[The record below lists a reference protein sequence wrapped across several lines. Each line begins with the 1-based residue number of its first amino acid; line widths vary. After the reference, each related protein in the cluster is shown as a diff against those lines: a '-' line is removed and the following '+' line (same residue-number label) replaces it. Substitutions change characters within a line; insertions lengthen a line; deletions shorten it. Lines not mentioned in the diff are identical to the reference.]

1 MAAMASH
8 KDKNVKVATPLAVQ
22 VPRVVIAGV
31 TSGVGKT
38 TIAVAAMHAMRKKG
52 LKVQPFKVGPDFI
65 DPSYHTFVTGRQS
78 RNLDVW
84 MMGRKGVLDC
94 FAASCAGADIAVI
107 EGVMG
112 LFDGASGK
120 DNYASTAHVAKILDA
135 PVVLVVDASKSARS
149 IAAIALG
156 FLRFDRGLKI
166 AGIILNNV
174 AGDRHAGYITE
185 ALAGKVRVP
194 IVGMIRRNSE
204 IRMEER
210 HLGLV
215 PAQELHDKKRKAIVD
230 AAKYVAEQIDVDM
243 VQKLAG
249 KGRLPDAPVARPDKP
264 RVKIAVAL
272 DESFNFYYA
281 DNLDALKRQGAELAF
296 FSPVGDPAL
305 PEGVH
310 GIILGG
316 GFPEVLADRL
326 EKNRSMIKSVRK
338 AVQDGVPVYGECGG
352 LMYLTRSIGGY
363 KGEHKSRRMAGL
375 IDADTLMTSRLTL
388 NYTDARCDGPVLGK
402 AHLRGHEF
410 HYSAIENIASDSRFA
425 YQMNKG
431 KGITGSRDGF
441 VIGEAGLAAYMHLH
455 FANNRLAERIV
466 QSCARYSRG

>member
-1 MAAMASH
+1 M
-8 KDKNVKVATPLAVQ
+8 Q
-22 VPRVVIAGV
+22 VPRIVIAGV

-38 TIAVAAMHAMRKKG
+38 TVAVAVMHALRKQG

-65 DPSYHTFVTGRQS
+65 DPSYHTHVTGRQS

-84 MMGRKGVLDC
+84 MMGRRGVLDC
-94 FAASCAGADIAVI
+94 FAANCAGADIAVI

-112 LFDGASGK
+112 LFDGVSGK
-120 DNYASTAHVAKILDA
+120 DNFASTAHVAKILDA
-135 PVVLVVDASKSARS
+135 PVILVVDAGKSARS
-149 IAAIALG
+149 IAAIVLG
-156 FLRFDRGLKI
+156 FLRFDRSVKI

-185 ALAGKVRVP
+185 ALAGKVKVP
-194 IVGMIRRNSE
+194 VVGIIRRNSE

-230 AAKYVAEQIDVDM
+230 AAKHVAGQIDIGM
-243 VQKLAG
+243 MQKLAG
-249 KGRLPDAPVARPDKP
+249 KGRLPDAPAAKP
-264 RVKIAVAL
+264 RRANAKIAVAL

-296 FSPVGDPAL
+296 FSPVNDPGL
-305 PEGVH
+305 PDNIH

-326 EKNRSMIKSVRK
+326 EKNKAMIKSVRK

-352 LMYLTRSIGGY
+352 LMYLTRSISGY
-363 KGEHKSRRMAGL
+363 KGEQKSRKMAGL
-375 IDADTLMTSRLTL
+375 IDADTRMTSRLTL
-388 NYTDARCDGPVLGK
+388 NYTYAECDGPVLGR

-425 YQMNKG
+425 YEMKKG
-431 KGITGSRDGF
+431 KGITAGKDGF
-441 VIGEAGLAAYMHLH
+441 IVGESGLAAYMHLH
-455 FANNRLAERIV
+455 FANNRLAERIA
-466 QSCARYSRG
+466 QSCAKYSRR